1 MKKLAA
7 NYLVSEAGE
16 FLKNGI
22 LVAEEDG
29 TAVEYIDTGGNL
41 DEIALLTFHNGI
53 LISAYT
59 FIRINADSSISAP
72 ALSISSFINQF
83 VAELSQISI
92 HNLIELGKQVQAQFP
107 EMNIPEIM
115 SKINAVLIS
124 DGSFRKEEIPGIFLL
139 VGADLP
145 GLHFTPKSRLKKI
158 L

>member
-29 TAVEYIDTGGNL
+29 TAVEFIDTGGDL
-41 DEIALLTFHNGI
+41 DEIALLSFHNGI

-59 FIRINADSSISAP
+59 FIRINADSSISEP
-72 ALSISSFINQF
+72 EHSISPFINQF

-92 HNLIELGKQVQAQFP
+92 HNLIELGKQVQVKFP
-107 EMNIPEIM
+107 EMKIREILGE
-115 SKINAVLIS
+115 INAVLIS
-124 DGSFRKEEIPGIFLL
+124 NGSFRKENIPGIFLL
-139 VGADLP
+139 IGTDLI
-145 GLHFTPKSRLKKI
+145 GLHFTPKSRLRKI

>member
-7 NYLVSEAGE
+7 NYLISEAGE

-29 TAVEYIDTGGNL
+29 TAVEFVDTGGDL

-59 FIRINADSSISAP
+59 FIRIKADSSILAQAHSVA
-72 ALSISSFINQF
+72 SFINQF
-83 VAELSQISI
+83 VAEL
-92 HNLIELGKQVQAQFP
+92 NLISMQYLTELGKQVQEQFP
-107 EMNIPEIM
+107 EMKIPEIL
-115 SKINAVLIS
+115 SEINAILLEN
-124 DGSFRKEEIPGIFLL
+124 GRFRKEEIPGIFLWI
-139 VGADLP
+139 GTDLP
-145 GLHFTPKSRLKKI
+145 GLHFTPKCRLKKI